1 MKINRKTEIILV
13 KRGKTTLSP
22 ANYLSSGG
30 EASVYKKGKTII
42 KLYTDQ
48 PRIIRDNLPDK
59 IAKLSQLQHPFIVSP
74 QNMVLDKT
82 GKPIGYYMPLV
93 NGEALSR
100 FFTNDFRNQIGFGI
114 DETNDLVEK
123 MQETVKFAHKRQ
135 AVMVDA
141 NELNW
146 LVLKQQNYQP
156 RIIDVDSWAI
166 DRWRAQV
173 VMPSIRDWHTKG
185 FNQKSDWFSWG
196 VVTFQLYTGIH
207 PYKGKLSGY
216 KPTEMI
222 KRMKENASVFSRSIR
237 LNRAVRD
244 FSLIPSALL
253 NWYKETFQKGKRSI
267 PPAPSKNII
276 TPKVPR
282 KMRIVQSAQDL
293 LIFDKLYFG
302 ANKVVKVFPC
312 GLLRTDNNK
321 LISIRK
327 GLLLDDFSEKG
338 EVIYLNGGFLCADQK
353 DKKFSF
359 VFIKEKNKEKIKL
372 DINLN
377 IKQLFRFENRLFVV
391 GEQGLSEVFL
401 KFFSKPLLC
410 LGQRQGILRNSSQW
424 LEGVGVQDAL
434 GAKYII
440 APFGVK
446 SCAQIRAPE
455 LDNLKI
461 INGQAGTGF
470 ACFIGVDKKGFY
482 HKLEFAFDKNY
493 QSCQVWRNTT
503 DNPVLNIAILE
514 NGLCATIVQDK
525 ELVIFAPHQGLVKKI
540 PHPNIGTD
548 MTLAKI
554 NNKVVYFLDNEIWQI
569 RTK

>member
-1 MKINRKTEIILV
+1 MKINKTTEIILA
-13 KRGKTTLSP
+13 KRGKITLSP

-48 PRIIRDNLPDK
+48 QRILRDNLPAK

-74 QNMVLDKT
+74 QNMVLDKK
-82 GKPIGYYMPLV
+82 GNPIGYYMSLA

-100 FFTNDFRNQIGFGI
+100 FFTNDFRNQIGFDI

-123 MQETVKFAHKRQ
+123 MQKTVKFAHSRQ
-135 AVMVDA
+135 AIMVDA

-146 LVLKQQNYQP
+146 LVVKQANYQP
-156 RIIDVDSWAI
+156 KIIDVDSWAI

-173 VMPSIRDWHTKG
+173 VMPSIRDWHSNG

-207 PYKGKLSGY
+207 PYKGKLPGY

-222 KRMKENASVFSRSIR
+222 KRMKENASVFSKGIR

-244 FSLIPSALL
+244 FSLIPTPLL
-253 NWYKETFQKGKRSI
+253 NWYKQTFQKGERTI
-267 PPAPSKNII
+267 PPIPSKNII
-276 TPKVPR
+276 SPKAPR
-282 KMRIVQSAQDL
+282 RMKILQSAQDL
-293 LIFDKLYFG
+293 LVFNKLYFG
-302 ANKVVKVFPC
+302 VSRIVKVFPC
-312 GLLRTDNNK
+312 GLLRASDNK
-321 LISIRK
+321 LISINK
-327 GLLLDDFSEKG
+327 GLLLDDFSENG
-338 EVIYLNGGFLCADQK
+338 EAIYLNGGYLCAD
-353 DKKFSF
+353 KKGKEFSF
-359 VFIKEKNKEKIKL
+359 VFIKENNKEKTNL
-372 DINLN
+372 SINAN
-377 IKQLFRFENRLFVV
+377 IKELFRFENRLFVV
-391 GEQGLSEVFL
+391 GEKSLNEVFL
-401 KFFSKPLLC
+401 KFFSKPILC

-424 LEGVGVQDAL
+424 FEGAGVQDAL
-434 GAKYII
+434 GVKYII
-440 APFGVK
+440 IPFGEK

-455 LDNLKI
+455 MDDLKI
-461 INGQAGTGF
+461 INGKAGTGF
-470 ACFIGVDKKGFY
+470 ACFIGIDKKGVY
-482 HKLEFAFDKNY
+482 HKLEFAFNKNY
-493 QSCQVWRNTT
+493 QSYQVWRNTT
-503 DNPVLNIAILE
+503 DNSALNISILE

-540 PHPNIGTD
+540 THPNIGTD

-554 NNKVVYFLDNEIWQI
+554 NNKVIYFLDNEVWQI